1 MALGLTPTNREG
13 DEIDSVEGVV
23 LLSRVLEMQQR
34 VEQLEKGKIVLSMAK
49 APHEARCREKEDAWT
64 KEQNCFLQE
73 IDSLVRASR
82 EADERYRDLSVSQ

>member
-49 APHEARCREKEDAWT
+49 APHEARFREKEDAWT
-64 KEQNCFLQE
+64 KEQNRFLQE